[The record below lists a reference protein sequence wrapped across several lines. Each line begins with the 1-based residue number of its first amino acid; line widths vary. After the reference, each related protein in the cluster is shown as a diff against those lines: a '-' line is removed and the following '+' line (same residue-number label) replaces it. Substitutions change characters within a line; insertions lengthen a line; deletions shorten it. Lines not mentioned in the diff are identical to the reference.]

1 MNIYT
6 VSLFGHRNMMN
17 PLLVEEQLENEVYR
31 LLKSQKYV
39 NFLIDRTGEFDFMA
53 ALAIHRV
60 MKTYSRRNSSLI
72 LVLPYQ
78 NKSYASNKEILL
90 KLYDEIEVCRESSNA
105 YYKLAFQLRNQNM
118 IDRSELVLCCIEHHS
133 GGAYQTV
140 RYAEKQGKPIIN
152 LAENRKISD

>member
-17 PLLVEEQLENEVYR
+17 PLLVEEQLEEEVYR

-39 NFLIDRTGEFDFMA
+39 NFLIGRTGEFDFMA
-53 ALAIHRV
+53 ALTIHRV
-60 MKTYSRRNSSLI
+60 MKTYSRRNGSLI

-78 NKSYASNKEILL
+78 NKSYANNEEILL
-90 KLYDEIEVCRESSNA
+90 KLYDEIEVCRESSDA
-105 YYKLAFQLRNQNM
+105 YYKSAFQLRNQNM

-140 RYAEKQGKPIIN
+140 RYAEKQRKSIIN